1 MGKSNIGSIGSD
13 VVANNF
19 GKLDH
24 FITVKIIFMNQK
36 GSSLMDQDEFVES
49 CFNHFLKLD
58 LFHETLLRGAKTV
71 KLFFRLMEQHA
82 LKSVN
87 NSLNTNIYSFLEA
100 SGGQSSNHCCSISR
114 NQCKLDICG
123 SLRPSFSCIGV

>member
-1 MGKSNIGSIGSD
+1 MRSD
-13 VVANNF
+13 LVANNF

-36 GSSLMDQDEFVES
+36 GSSLIDQDEFVKS

-58 LFHETLLRGAKTV
+58 FVSLNFVKRDQNNKT
-71 KLFFRLMEQHA
+71 FFRLIEQHA

-100 SGGQSSNHCCSISR
+100 FGGQSSNHCC
-114 NQCKLDICG
+114 
-123 SLRPSFSCIGV
+123 